1 MLKYL
6 YYLLKNKI
14 TPRQAIIFFNTSTLS
29 RRKRNSILI
38 KSGFHAEKNAS
49 ITSPIY
55 FEFGNV
61 KLIGDVFINAN
72 CNFLDNALITID
84 DKTMIG
90 PNVTICTVN
99 HFASPEKRHEDNI
112 IQPVKIGKNVWIG
125 AGAVI
130 LPGVTVGDN
139 SIIAANSVVNR
150 NVPANS
156 LYAGTPARFIK
167 ML

>member
-1 MLKYL
+1 
-6 YYLLKNKI
+6 
-14 TPRQAIIFFNTSTLS
+14 
-29 RRKRNSILI
+29 
-38 KSGFHAEKNAS
+38 
-49 ITSPIY
+49 
-55 FEFGNV
+55 
-61 KLIGDVFINAN
+61 LIGDVFINAN